1 MNSILLF
8 IALLSFNQSVSVKEY
23 RRLYFEAGENNL
35 LSEKL
40 IAVTESDYKINNTAK
55 AYRGAAFTILADTYK
70 NPFEKLSKFN
80 EGKKLLEEAISADK
94 KNIEFI
100 FLRFTIQC
108 ECPKFLKY
116 SDQITTDKQLL
127 LENINTH
134 SLFKSDPTFKNKVK
148 KYLLNC
154 KCLTEAEKK
163 KL

>member
-8 IALLSFNQSVSVKEY
+8 IAFLSFNQNVSVKEY

-35 LSEKL
+35 VSEKL
-40 IAVTESDYKINNTAK
+40 IAITESAYKTNNTAK

-94 KNIEFI
+94 KNIEFV
-100 FLRFTIQC
+100 FLRFSIQC

-116 SDQITTDKQLL
+116 SDQITSDKQLL
-127 LENINTH
+127 LENLNSNIV
-134 SLFKSDPTFKNKVK
+134 FKSDPTFKNNVK

-154 KCLTEAEKK
+154 KCLTETEKK